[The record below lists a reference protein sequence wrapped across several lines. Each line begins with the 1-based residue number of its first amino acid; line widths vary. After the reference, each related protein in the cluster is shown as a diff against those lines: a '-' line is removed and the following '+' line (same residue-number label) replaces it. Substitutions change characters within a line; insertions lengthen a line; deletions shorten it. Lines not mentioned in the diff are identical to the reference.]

1 MTMITLAKTHV
12 NLALRSRRWAG
23 AMLFACLA
31 SLGTAA
37 QVSIAAQEPID
48 GEEETA
54 QSPREETG
62 ANEIEAASEDEREA
76 QAEAQEAEE
85 APEEIDDFIPSE
97 MISEDLAVDMPID
110 I

>member
-1 MTMITLAKTHV
+1 MITLAKTHV

-54 QSPREETG
+54 QAPREETG

-85 APEEIDDFIPSE
+85 IDDFIPSE